1 MSEEA
6 SLSATSARPKTT
18 RLRPKSRGRRLRMT
32 VVHGTGADH
41 MSIYYFL
48 KTIFGGLARREFR
61 ASLEDPFY
69 EPNDRLLV
77 RRGNRIVGH
86 VQVTHRVM
94 QFGPLQIPV
103 AGLNDLAV
111 SPEWHGRG
119 IGSRLLEAAEDHMRR
134 SGAMVG
140 LMRTGVPHFFRPSGW
155 ALCGR
160 HSHSRAD
167 ARAVLSDL
175 LDRGI
180 RRRRRGLHIRPWRYW
195 ERAAL
200 TRIYDQ
206 NVGQAYGPLHRTDAY
221 WKWLVG
227 REAYDQ
233 IYVALEGPGLLDLD
247 ESRTRIVG
255 YAITRGEQIVELFAE
270 PTRRKV
276 AAQLL
281 ARACADAI
289 EHDRQGVL
297 LHAPAG
303 NALHNVLRRAGGARY
318 RGRADHG
325 EVYMARLLAPMKLLG
340 LLAEEFHRRAKAAAL
355 PVPSELGLLVDE
367 KKYRIVLN
375 RRTTR
380 IISRRLPKDYLQMNV
395 ADFTRLALGQLDWP
409 VAMAEGRVSASTA
422 RAKKMGRILL
432 PKLPLWHPP
441 LDDLRAGFV

>member
-1 MSEEA
+1 
-6 SLSATSARPKTT
+6 LSAILARPQT
-18 RLRPKSRGRRLRMT
+18 RGRRPRMT
-32 VVHGTGADH
+32 VVHGTGGDH
-41 MSIYYFL
+41 MSVYYFL
-48 KTIFGGLARREFR
+48 KTVFEGLARREFR

-77 RRGNRIVGH
+77 KQGNQIVGH
-86 VQVTHRVM
+86 VQITHRMM

-119 IGSRLLEAAEDHMRR
+119 IGSRLLEAAEQHMLR
-134 SGAMVG
+134 SGALVG
-140 LMRTGVPHFFRPSGW
+140 LMCTGIPHFFRRTGW

-167 ARAVLSDL
+167 ARAVLSEL

-200 TRIYDQ
+200 ARIYDQ
-206 NVGQAYGPLHRTDAY
+206 NVGQTYGPLQRTDAY
-221 WKWLVG
+221 WQWLVG

-247 ESRTRIVG
+247 ESRTRVVG
-255 YAITRGEQIVELFAE
+255 YAITRGERILELFTE
-270 PTRRKV
+270 PSRRKA

-297 LHAPAG
+297 LHAPSTSP
-303 NALHNVLRRAGGARY
+303 LHTILTRAGGARY
-318 RGRADHG
+318 QGRVDHG

-340 LLAEEFHRRAKAAAL
+340 QLAEEFHRRGKAAEL
-355 PVPSELGLLVDE
+355 PVPSELGLLVDG
-367 KKYRIVLN
+367 KKYRIALN

-380 IISRRLPKDYLQMNV
+380 IVSRRLPKDYLQMNV
-395 ADFTRLALGQLDWP
+395 ADFTRLVLGQLDWP
-409 VAMAEGRVSASTA
+409 VAMAEGRLSASTA
-422 RAKKMGRILL
+422 RAEKMGRVLL
-432 PKLPLWHPP
+432 PHLPLWHPR

>member
-18 RLRPKSRGRRLRMT
+18 LLRPSSRGRRLRMT

-48 KTIFGGLARREFR
+48 KTVFEGLARREFR

-103 AGLNDLAV
+103 AGLSDLAV
-111 SPEWHGRG
+111 SPEWRGRG
-119 IGSRLLEAAEDHMRR
+119 IGDRLLEAAEEHMLR
-134 SGAMVG
+134 SGALVG
-140 LMRTGVPHFFRPSGW
+140 LMRTRVPHFFRRSGW

-160 HSHSRAD
+160 HCHSRAD

-200 TRIYDQ
+200 ARIYDQ
-206 NVGQAYGPLHRTDAY
+206 NVGQAHGPLLRTDAY
-221 WKWLVG
+221 WQWLVG
-227 REAYDQ
+227 RKAYDQ
-233 IYVALEGPGLLDLD
+233 IHVALEGPGLLDLD

-270 PTRRKV
+270 PKRRKT
-276 AAQLL
+276 AAELL

-297 LHAPAG
+297 LHAPPA
-303 NALHNVLRRAGGARY
+303 NSLHHVFKRAGGTRY
-318 RGRADHG
+318 RGRADQG
-325 EVYMARLLAPMKLLG
+325 EVYMARLSAPMKLLG
-340 LLAEEFHRRAKAAAL
+340 LLAEEFHRRGEAAEL
-355 PVPSELGLLVDE
+355 SVPSELGLLVDG
-367 KKYRIVLN
+367 KKYRIALT
-375 RRTTR
+375 RRTAR
-380 IISRRLPKDYLQMNV
+380 IVSRRLPKDYLRMNV
-395 ADFTRLALGQLDWP
+395 ADFTRLVLGQLDWSA
-409 VAMAEGRVSASTA
+409 AMDEGRLNASTA

-432 PKLPLWHPP
+432 PHLPLWHPP
-441 LDDLRAGFV
+441 LDNLRAGFV